1 MTSPLNILN
10 WLRRQTFLSHW
21 YRFRYLIGFVLIGMT
36 SICLELV
43 LMHTVMPDNWPRIG
57 RASAALV
64 FGIVFSYVLNAK
76 LNFQVA
82 PKYLL
87 STFTKYTLVS
97 VISFALNMAVISFI
111 ETSTDSLYW
120 VLRLVTA
127 AALFS
132 FAYTLHRYFT
142 FDQARNL
149 GVAVYATSDEDVDAI
164 FNSVG
169 DSCDHIHVDLVDE
182 TMGDDPAPVNVF
194 KLQEARK
201 YWPHRQLALHLMTRR
216 PSRWLERVWNEVD
229 WVLLHLEIEEDL
241 NQLIFQ
247 CRQHGKKVGIVW
259 RLGNDPANLLPF
271 LNHVDFIMVLGI
283 AKPGQSGQKI
293 CKEAIDLV
301 AALNAMRSKYHFDLM
316 FDGGV
321 NSSTIS
327 QIEAKYIVSASAILR
342 AENPILAVDEIR
354 RRVQYPPKAAA

>member
-1 MTSPLNILN
+1 MESPNNVLQ
-10 WLRRQTFLSHW
+10 WLRRQTILSHW
-21 YRFRYLIGFVLIGMT
+21 YRFRYLIGFILIGMA
-36 SICLELV
+36 SICLELA
-43 LMHTVMPDNWPRIG
+43 VMNTIMPESWPRLG

-64 FGIVFSYVLNAK
+64 FGIVFGYILNAK

-87 STFTKYTLVS
+87 STFTKYSVVS
-97 VISFALNMAVISFI
+97 VSSFALNMTVISYV
-111 ETSTDSLYW
+111 EVSTDSLYW
-120 VLRLVTA
+120 VLRLGTA

-149 GVAVYATSDEDVDAI
+149 GVAVYAASDEDVGAI
-164 FNSVG
+164 FDSVG

-182 TMGDDPAPVNVF
+182 TMGDNPAPVNVF

-201 YWPHRQLALHLMTRR
+201 YWPHRQVALHLMTRQ
-216 PSRWLERVWNEVD
+216 PSRWLDRVWNDVD
-229 WVLLHLEIEEDL
+229 WVLFHLEIEEDL
-241 NQLIFQ
+241 NKLIFQ
-247 CRQHGKKVGIVW
+247 CRQHGKKVGVVW
-259 RLGNDPANLLPF
+259 RVGNDPADLLPF

-283 AKPGQSGQKI
+283 AKPGQSGQEI

-301 AALNAMRSKYHFDLM
+301 AALNSMRSKYNFELM

-327 QIEAKYIVSASAILR
+327 QIEAKYVVSASAILR

-354 RRVQYPPKAAA
+354 RRVQYPNKAAA